1 MRLSRF
7 AAVGFAAALAIL
19 TLAATGA
26 RAGPVWPQSLG
37 DIPAD
42 PTVTFGVLP
51 NGMRYAIEHN
61 ATPPGQVSVRFVI
74 LAGSMQEGPDQHGLA
89 HFLEHMAFHG
99 STHVADGDERATL
112 ERMGLRFGP
121 DVNAATGPQATMYKF
136 DLPAGDSAHVDAA
149 LMFTREIA
157 SELTLDAKLMDAE
170 RGVILNEA
178 RAREGAVQDLRQA
191 LIADRI
197 GDHPFARL
205 TVGTSNDIKTGTVAA
220 LRTFYDAY
228 YRPERAVLVVVG
240 DVDPAAVEAKIK
252 ARFSDWTGRGTPGAD
267 PAPVSAAPAEAPS
280 IKIDSAAGAPGSG
293 LVLMWNHP
301 YQGPDLTRADLSRH
315 IALNLAERAV
325 VGRAGKENDAAGN
338 PLMAANGPSTETIA
352 GVARTTEW
360 RTVTVNRLGPAVNLL
375 MTEERQ
381 LAQFGLTQAELDLQV
396 ARSRAEQDDYVRTG
410 ATRSTLA
417 LADGLV
423 GSATSGEVYLS
434 PEQQL
439 AALDATVH
447 DLTLA
452 RANELLRDELTASAP
467 RLVYYGPPLPADGE
481 AVLRRA
487 LAEAHGAPVVA
498 YVDPGAAVWRHT
510 DFGPPG
516 KVAERRVMPE
526 TGATFV
532 RFANGVTLVVKHTDF
547 AKDQVLVTADL
558 GFGQLALP
566 RDRVAASDLGV
577 SLFLLGGLT
586 DLTLRQMGET
596 LIGHHVPA
604 LLAMQPDHFQIN
616 NLSAGPPTPSE
627 DLGLQLQ
634 VITAELTAP
643 GWRVNDWNAFL
654 TNADDADRAAR
665 SNPAAFYI
673 RNVVPDLHV
682 DPARRADDMRW
693 EPSTAEM
700 RRTWTPEQAEAFIRP
715 IIETSPLQVT
725 VVGDVTVDAAI
736 GAVASTLGALPPRP
750 QQAEPAKLRDVR
762 FPAPRKDP
770 LVFKYGGPADQAL
783 TVVDWPTTDAFAN
796 TRQTQAARVLADVM
810 TARLFD
816 ELRVKHG
823 WTYSPSVGADFSTF
837 LPGYGTITAR
847 VTSRPQDIPA
857 ILDAIDA
864 IAADIAQNGVSA
876 DAFARAVE
884 PRIDATKRAYSSNVE
899 WLVALA
905 GGQRDPRFLHL
916 QLSTLADLQSLTP
929 DDVRA
934 AARRWLMKDRSLR
947 IEIVPA
953 VATLAGIP

>member
-1 MRLSRF
+1 
-7 AAVGFAAALAIL
+7 
-19 TLAATGA
+19 
-26 RAGPVWPQSLG
+26 
-37 DIPAD
+37 
-42 PTVTFGVLP
+42 
-51 NGMRYAIEHN
+51 MRYAIKHN
-61 ATPPGQVSVRFVI
+61 ATPSGQVAVRFVI
-74 LAGSMQEGPDQHGLA
+74 LAGSMQEGPNQHGLA

-99 STHVADGDERATL
+99 STHVADGDVRATL

-121 DVNAATGPQATMYKF
+121 DVNASTGPPATMYKF
-136 DLPAGDSAHVDAA
+136 DLPSGDGAHVDAS
-149 LMFTREIA
+149 LMFAREIA
-157 SELTLDAKLMDAE
+157 SELTLDPKLMDAE

-205 TVGTSNDIKTGTVAA
+205 TVGTSDDIKTGTVAA
-220 LRTFYDAY
+220 LRAFYDAY
-228 YRPERAVLVVVG
+228 YRPERAVLIVVG
-240 DVDPAAVEAKIK
+240 DVDPVTIEAKIK
-252 ARFSDWTGRGTPGAD
+252 ARFSDWTGRGAPGAD
-267 PAPVSAAPAEAPS
+267 PAPLSGTPEGAPS
-280 IKIDSAAGAPGSG
+280 IKIDSAAGARGSG
-293 LVLMWNHP
+293 LVLIWNHP
-301 YQGPDLTRADLSRH
+301 YRGPDLTRVDLSRH

-325 VGRAGKENDAAGN
+325 IGRAGKENDAAGN
-338 PLMAANGPSTETIA
+338 PLMAVNGPSTETIA

-360 RTVTVNRLGPAVNLL
+360 ITVTVNRLIPAVSLL
-375 MTEERQ
+375 VAEERQ
-381 LAQFGLTQAELDLQV
+381 LAQYGLTQGELDLGV
-396 ARSRAEQDDYVRTG
+396 RRVRALREDYERTS
-410 ATRSTLA
+410 ATRTTPA

-423 GSATSGEVYLS
+423 DSAMSGEVYLS

-439 AALDATVH
+439 AAFDAAVH

-452 RANELLRDELTASAP
+452 HVNELLRDELTASAP

-481 AVLRRA
+481 AVLRGA
-487 LAEAHGAPVVA
+487 LAQSQIAPVVA
-498 YVDPGAAVWRHT
+498 YVDPDAAVWRHT

-526 TGATFV
+526 TGATLV

-547 AKDQVLVTADL
+547 AKDQVLVTADF

-566 RDRVAASDLGV
+566 RDRVAASDFGV
-577 SLFLLGGLT
+577 SLFLLGGLK
-586 DLTLRQMGET
+586 DLTLRQMGEA
-596 LIGHHVPA
+596 LIGHHVSA
-604 LLAMQPDHFQIN
+604 SLEMKPDHFQIN
-616 NLSAGPPTPSE
+616 NLSPGPPTPSE
-627 DLGLQLQ
+627 DLGLQMQ
-634 VITAELTAP
+634 VITAELTVP

-665 SNPAAFYI
+665 SNPAAFYM

-682 DPARRADDMRW
+682 DPARRVDDMRW

-700 RRTWTPEQAEAFIRP
+700 RRTWTPKQAEAFMRP

-736 GAVASTLGALPPRP
+736 EAVASTLGALRPRA
-750 QQAEPAKLRDVR
+750 QQSEPAKLRDVR
-762 FPAPRKDP
+762 FPTPRKDP
-770 LVFKYGGPADQAL
+770 LVFKHDGPADQAL

-823 WTYSPSVGADFSTF
+823 WTYSPSVGANFSTF

-857 ILDAIDA
+857 ILEAIDA
-864 IAADIAQNGVSA
+864 TAADVAQNGISA
-876 DAFARAVE
+876 DALARAVG
-884 PRIDATKRAYSSNVE
+884 PRIAATKRAYESNVE

-916 QLSTLADLQSLTP
+916 QMNTLSDLQSLTP
-929 DDVRA
+929 DDIRA
-934 AARRWLMKDRSLR
+934 AARRWLVKNRSFADRDRPCRGDARWRSLTKPASTSTHSER
-947 IEIVPA
+947 RSSAQARTRNLGVPVHA
-953 VATLAGIP
+953 VGCKDDDAKRATAE